1 MRPVPYLTWL
11 PRSLVSYERTEPPSG
26 ADPDRPPY
34 EGGAAAVRGGLAS
47 GAGLE
52 PAMAGVR
59 ALQGTP
65 TPTRNWYG
73 RRDSNSHAA
82 GSEPARYASSRHA
95 RGVRRQ
101 GLEPRF
107 PGLRVQCCTRI
118 ARGARSGM
126 QVDLKG
132 LEPLCRLR
140 AKQMLIQLSYR
151 PAVNVPGRAEPMT
164 DLPIGPVLS
173 TR

>member
-1 MRPVPYLTWL
+1 
-11 PRSLVSYERTEPPSG
+11 
-26 ADPDRPPY
+26 
-34 EGGAAAVRGGLAS
+34 
-47 GAGLE
+47 
-52 PAMAGVR
+52 
-59 ALQGTP
+59 
-65 TPTRNWYG
+65 
-73 RRDSNSHAA
+73 
-82 GSEPARYASSRHA
+82 
-95 RGVRRQ
+95 
-101 GLEPRF
+101 
-107 PGLRVQCCTRI
+107 
-118 ARGARSGM
+118 M